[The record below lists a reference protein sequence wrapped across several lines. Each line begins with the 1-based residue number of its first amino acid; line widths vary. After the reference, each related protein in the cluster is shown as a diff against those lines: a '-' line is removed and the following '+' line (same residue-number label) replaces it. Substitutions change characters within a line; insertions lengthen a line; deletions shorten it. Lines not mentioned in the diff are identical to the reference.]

1 MKQGKEGR
9 DGRDGDA
16 ATAHNK
22 NMKNHCNRF
31 KRIELSLDMRLV
43 IVALTMTFLM
53 FPAYAL
59 SLTEF
64 EAKPAHDRAT
74 FVVDFV
80 EKSTAGLYE
89 KNPQMAQT
97 IRDWFSKVQDGK
109 PFSEG
114 IEKLGVELTA
124 LDLLG
129 REGKADL
136 SKIQVEG
143 VIVKVIKDRFP
154 PVKQ

>member
-1 MKQGKEGR
+1 MPLVGGIKK
-9 DGRDGDA
+9 
-16 ATAHNK
+16 
-22 NMKNHCNRF
+22 MINHRNRF
-31 KRIELSLDMRLV
+31 IRLGLSLVMRLV
-43 IVALTMTFLM
+43 IPVLALSFLM
-53 FPAYAL
+53 FPARAM

-64 EAKPAHDRAT
+64 EAKPAHDQSVY
-74 FVVDFV
+74 VVDFI

-89 KNPQMAQT
+89 KNPKMAQA

-129 REGKADL
+129 KEGKADL

-143 VIVKVIKDRFP
+143 VIVKIIKDKFP
-154 PVKQ
+154 PQAK

>member
-1 MKQGKEGR
+1 VKGR
-9 DGRDGDA
+9 GDCRDGDA
-16 ATAHNK
+16 APATK
-22 NMKNHCNRF
+22 NMKNNRNGF
-31 KRIELSLDMRLV
+31 IRFRLSLDMRLV
-43 IVALTMTFLM
+43 IAALTLSFLM
-53 FPAYAL
+53 FPARAM
-59 SLTEF
+59 SLTDF
-64 EAKPAHDRAT
+64 EAKPAHDQSVY
-74 FVVDFV
+74 VVDFI

-89 KNPQMAQT
+89 KNPKMAQA

-143 VIVKVIKDRFP
+143 VIVKVIKDHFP
-154 PVKQ
+154 PQR

>member
-1 MKQGKEGR
+1 MTMKQPKEGE

-22 NMKNHCNRF
+22 KMKNHCNRF
-31 KRIELSLDMRLV
+31 KRIELSLDMRLL
-43 IVALTMTFLM
+43 IVALTLTFLM
-53 FPAYAL
+53 FPARAM

-64 EAKPAHDRAT
+64 EAKPAHDRAVY
-74 FVVDFV
+74 VVDFV
-80 EKSTAGLYE
+80 EKSTSGLFE
-89 KNPQMAQT
+89 KNPKMAQA
-97 IRDWFSKVQDGK
+97 IRDWFSREQAGK
-109 PFSEG
+109 PYSEG
-114 IEKLGVELTA
+114 LEKLFVEMTA

-143 VIVKVIKDRFP
+143 VIVKVIKDKFP
-154 PVKQ
+154 K

>member
-1 MKQGKEGR
+1 MR
-9 DGRDGDA
+9 
-16 ATAHNK
+16 
-22 NMKNHCNRF
+22 NHRNRF
-31 KRIELSLDMRLV
+31 IRLGLSWDMRLV
-43 IVALTMTFLM
+43 ITALSLSFLM
-53 FPAYAL
+53 FPARAM

-64 EAKPAHDRAT
+64 EAKPAHDQSVY
-74 FVVDFV
+74 VVDFI
-80 EKSTAGLYE
+80 EKSTADLYA
-89 KNPQMAQT
+89 KNPKLAQA

-124 LDLLG
+124 LDLLS

-136 SKIQVEG
+136 AKIQVEG

-154 PVKQ
+154 PQKP

>member
-1 MKQGKEGR
+1 MKQAKEGKA
-9 DGRDGDA
+9 GRDGDA
-16 ATAHNK
+16 ATVATK
-22 NMKNHCNRF
+22 NMKNHRNRF
-31 KRIELSLDMRLV
+31 ILLGLSLDMRLV
-43 IVALTMTFLM
+43 IVALTLGFLM
-53 FPAYAL
+53 FPARAM

-74 FVVDFV
+74 YVVDFV

-89 KNPQMAQT
+89 KNPQMAQA

-136 SKIQVEG
+136 SKIQIEG
-143 VIVKVIKDRFP
+143 VIVKVIKDRFR
-154 PVKQ
+154 

>member
-1 MKQGKEGR
+1 
-9 DGRDGDA
+9 
-16 ATAHNK
+16 
-22 NMKNHCNRF
+22 
-31 KRIELSLDMRLV
+31 MRLV
-43 IVALTMTFLM
+43 IAVLALSFLM

-64 EAKPAHDRAT
+64 EAKPAHDQSIY
-74 FVVDFV
+74 VVDFV
-80 EKSTAGLYE
+80 EKSTAGLFE
-89 KNPQMAQT
+89 KNPRMAQA
-97 IRDWFSKVQDGK
+97 IRDWFSKVQEGK

-124 LDLLG
+124 LDLLS

-143 VIVKVIKDRFP
+143 VIVKVIKDKFP
-154 PVKQ
+154 PQKP

>member
-1 MKQGKEGR
+1 
-9 DGRDGDA
+9 
-16 ATAHNK
+16 
-22 NMKNHCNRF
+22 
-31 KRIELSLDMRLV
+31 MRLV
-43 IVALTMTFLM
+43 IAVLAISFLM

-64 EAKPAHDRAT
+64 EAKPAHDQSVY
-74 FVVDFV
+74 VVNFI

-89 KNPQMAQT
+89 KNPKMAQT
-97 IRDWFSKVQDGK
+97 IRDWFAKVPDGK

-114 IEKLGVELTA
+114 IEKLGVEMTA
-124 LDLLG
+124 LDLLA

-154 PVKQ
+154 PQKQ

>member
-1 MKQGKEGR
+1 MNQRTEGK

-16 ATAHNK
+16 ATATER

-31 KRIELSLDMRLV
+31 KRIELSLDMRLL
-43 IVALTMTFLM
+43 IAALTLSFLM
-53 FPAYAL
+53 FPARAM

-64 EAKPAHDRAT
+64 EAKPTHDRAT
-74 FVVDFV
+74 YVVDFV

-89 KNPQMAQT
+89 KNPQMAQA
-97 IRDWFSKVQDGK
+97 IRNWFSKVQDGK

-129 REGKADL
+129 KEGKADL

-143 VIVKVIKDRFP
+143 VIVKVIKDKFP
-154 PVKQ
+154 PQR